1 MTAAR
6 DMRARL
12 VHVARLPF
20 RRVASTPARLVKPR
34 VFAAVTSFE
43 ASTDFGWI
51 ASTCAKRNADG
62 MVTTDSFLAS
72 AKAFKARWTDVMNLR
87 YFVTANFPKIND
99 KLPGRIVED
108 VLKKRPAAKF
118 KTPGTGAVAFLY
130 SLLKLNWF
138 EAGELLPEPA
148 AMLDIVKV
156 DAFEHLGAA
165 NKPKNAEGMAE
176 LNVWQL
182 KKSMHTC
189 IVDVAAMVDVLV
201 ITITASFSK
210 VRNLAGA

>member
-1 MTAAR
+1 MSVTESSG
-6 DMRARL
+6 M
-12 VHVARLPF
+12 
-20 RRVASTPARLVKPR
+20 
-34 VFAAVTSFE
+34 TSFQ

-51 ASTCAKRNADG
+51 ASTCAKRDADG
-62 MVTTDSFLAS
+62 MVTTDSFLAA

-99 KLPGRIVED
+99 KLPGDVIKN
-108 VLKKRPAAKF
+108 VLKKVPASKF

-138 EAGELLPEPA
+138 EAGELLLEPA
-148 AMLDIVKV
+148 AMLDIVNV
-156 DAFEHLGAA
+156 DAFDHLGAA
-165 NKPKNAEGMAE
+165 NKPKNAEGVAE

-201 ITITASFSK
+201 ITITASFLK
-210 VRNLAGA
+210 VRNLADA

>member
-1 MTAAR
+1 MIPAQAHCDPDVGVLQPGHVRDRVVGDDELPGVHGLRVDRLDLRQAR
-6 DMRARL
+6 RRWHGLDRL
-12 VHVARLPF
+12 VFSR
-20 RRVASTPARLVKPR
+20 
-34 VFAAVTSFE
+34 
-43 ASTDFGWI
+43 G
-51 ASTCAKRNADG
+51 
-62 MVTTDSFLAS
+62 

-99 KLPGRIVED
+99 KLPGDVVKS
-108 VLKKRPAAKF
+108 VLKKVPVSKF

-138 EAGELLPEPA
+138 EAGELLLEPA
-148 AMLDIVKV
+148 AMLDIVNV
-156 DAFEHLGAA
+156 DAFDHLGAA
-165 NKPKNAEGMAE
+165 NKPKNAEGVAE

-201 ITITASFSK
+201 ITITASFLK
-210 VRNLAGA
+210 VRNLADA